1 MNHFSPF
8 GFISGNQHWPA
19 LPFHQWKSTY
29 MTLHLWT
36 QIVGKIRLVQTPW
49 TNHSWHTALYVTS
62 RGLTTSPV
70 PYGARTFQIDFDL
83 IDHELCISTSDGQ
96 SRMMILSLRP
106 VAQFYDEMFTK
117 LDELDLSLKINTMPN
132 ELIAPIPLDKDYE
145 HAVYDAEHANRF
157 FHALVQADR
166 VMKKFRSR
174 FIGKCSPVHFFWGSF
189 DLAVSRFSGRTA
201 PEHPGGVPHLPDWVT
216 REAYSHEV
224 CSCGFWPGSDLRP
237 QAVFYSYIYP
247 EPSGYSA
254 AKIDPDGA
262 QYDSQLKEF
271 ILPYDIVRESASPD
285 ETLLTF
291 LQSSYEVA
299 ANLGDWNRAKLE
311 KEFW

>member
-1 MNHFSPF
+1 M
-8 GFISGNQHWPA
+8 
-19 LPFHQWKSTY
+19 
-29 MTLHLWT
+29 
-36 QIVGKIRLVQTPW
+36 
-49 TNHSWHTALYVTS
+49 
-62 RGLTTSPV
+62 
-70 PYGARTFQIDFDL
+70 
-83 IDHELCISTSDGQ
+83 
-96 SRMMILSLRP
+96 
-106 VAQFYDEMFTK
+106 
-117 LDELDLSLKINTMPN
+117 
-132 ELIAPIPLDKDYE
+132 
-145 HAVYDAEHANRF
+145 
-157 FHALVQADR
+157 
-166 VMKKFRSR
+166 
-174 FIGKCSPVHFFWGSF
+174 
-189 DLAVSRFSGRTA
+189 
-201 PEHPGGVPHLPDWVT
+201 
-216 REAYSHEV
+216 
-224 CSCGFWPGSDLRP
+224 RP